1 MILSGRFDL
10 SKLFNSDKILVRVSQ
25 YIMDNIEEGLNI
37 ILIVNDKN
45 NKMKVLFFMQEM
57 ELYMMIFYVQNLK
70 FFIIYGFLKIVVEN
84 YSIFDI
90 IDDGGRRLSYIG
102 ENYRGKKNY
111 FCWLRFWGI
120 VNFIMDKCFFFGN
133 ILCVGKKNIGLLLI
147 CI

>member
-37 ILIVNDKN
+37 IVIVNDKN
-45 NKMKVLFFMQEM
+45 NKMRVLFFMQEM

-102 ENYRGKKNY
+102 ENYRGKKL
-111 FCWLRFWGI
+111 FLL
-120 VNFIMDKCFFFGN
+120 VN
-133 ILCVGKKNIGLLLI
+133 ILGNSEFYYG
-147 CI
+147 

>member
-25 YIMDNIEEGLNI
+25 YIMDNIKEGLNI
-37 ILIVNDKN
+37 IVIVNDNN
-45 NKMKVLFFMQEM
+45 NKMRVLFFMQEM
-57 ELYMMIFYVQNLK
+57 ELYMNLK

-102 ENYRGKKNY
+102 ENYRGKKL
-111 FCWLRFWGI
+111 FLLVKI
-120 VNFIMDKCFFFGN
+120 LGN
-133 ILCVGKKNIGLLLI
+133 SEFYYG
-147 CI
+147 